1 MDLHSRREYLMKLR
15 EEYITATKKGK
26 TKLLNEYVR
35 NTGHNRKY
43 VITRL
48 NTESVWRATNHAS
61 QIRKRT
67 YGPEIDAPLV
77 ALWKIFDFPCG
88 QRLKPCLEAELE
100 RLRQFGEIKISDEVA
115 EKLKTISSAT
125 IDRRLKLP
133 RNMEHKRR
141 FTTTRPGSLLKAKI
155 PIRLTSWDTKK
166 IGFLE
171 TDLVAH
177 CGSSVFGE
185 YGNTVSLTEI
195 ATGWWEGE
203 AIMGKGQKA
212 TLEALKLM
220 RQRTPF
226 KWRGLDADN
235 GSEFINHFLW
245 GYCNET
251 ELEFTRSRANK
262 KNDNAYVEQKNWT
275 HVRKIFGYFRYD
287 TPDELAIINNLY
299 RNELRLYKNFFQ
311 PVMKLSKKVRI
322 GAKRK
327 RKYEPAKTPFRRLI
341 ESKQTGKTTRIQ
353 LQTMYQ
359 TLNPA
364 ALKRAIDQ
372 KIYFLYQVYRAKRQG
387 RVKYTIKKE
396 ATFGQVLVDR
406 TIPCFGQVS

>member
-1 MDLHSRREYLMKLR
+1 MKLR
-15 EEYITATKKGK
+15 QEYLKADKKGK
-26 TKLLNEYVR
+26 TALLNEYVK

-48 NTESVWRATNHAS
+48 NTEKVWQVINSSRQT
-61 QIRKRT
+61 RKRI

-88 QRLKPCLEAELE
+88 QRLKPCMEDELE
-100 RLRQFGEIKISDEVA
+100 RLRQFGEINVSDEVA
-115 EKLKTISSAT
+115 EKLKEISSAT
-125 IDRRLKLP
+125 IDRRLKGP
-133 RNMEHKRR
+133 RNIEHKRR
-141 FTTTRPGSLLKAKI
+141 FTTTKPGSLLKAKI

-203 AIMGKGQKA
+203 AIMGKGQRA
-212 TLEALKLM
+212 TLAALKLM

-226 KWRGLDADN
+226 AWQGLDADN
-235 GSEFINHFLW
+235 GSEFINYFLW
-245 GYCNET
+245 DYCNEG

-287 TPDELAIINNLY
+287 MPGELAIINGLY

-341 ESKQTGKTTRIQ
+341 ESKQINPATKEQLKTLHQRI
-353 LQTMYQ
+353 
-359 TLNPA
+359 NPA

-372 KIYFLYQVYRAKRQG
+372 KIYLLYQVYRSKRQG
-387 RVKYTIKKE
+387 RVKYTLKKE
-396 ATFGQVLVDR
+396 VNFGQVLADK
-406 TIPCFGQVS
+406 TIPYLG

>member
-1 MDLHSRREYLMKLR
+1 MKLR
-15 EEYITATKKGK
+15 EEYITATKRGK

-48 NTESVWRATNHAS
+48 NAENIWQTADRSRQV
-61 QIRKRT
+61 RKSI
-67 YGPEIDAPLV
+67 YGPEINAPLV
-77 ALWKIFDFPCG
+77 ACWKIFDFPCG

-100 RLRQFGEIKISDEVA
+100 RLRQFSEINVSDEVA
-115 EKLKTISSAT
+115 EKLKKISSAT
-125 IDRRLKLP
+125 IDRKLKAP
-133 RNMEHKRR
+133 RTAEHKRR

-155 PIRLTSWDTKK
+155 PIRLTTWDTKK

-203 AIMGKGQKA
+203 AIMGKGQRA
-212 TLEALKLM
+212 TLSALKLM

-226 KWRGLDADN
+226 AWQGLDADN
-235 GSEFINHFLW
+235 GGEFINHFLW
-245 GYCNET
+245 GYCNEE

-287 TPDELAIINNLY
+287 TPEELAIINGLY

-322 GAKRK
+322 GAKRH

-341 ESKQTGKTTRIQ
+341 DSKQTSKATKYQ
-353 LQTMYQ
+353 LNALYL

-364 ALKRAIDQ
+364 ALKRTIDQ
-372 KIYFLYQVYRAKRQG
+372 KIYFLYQVYRAKRQNQA
-387 RVKYTIKKE
+387 KYLIKKE
-396 ATFGQVLVDR
+396 ATFGQVLVDK
-406 TIPCFGQVS
+406 TIPCFG